1 VKNSNQ
7 HNSFGGH
14 SAAAADTTSRHRWA
28 LTRRRAYHRNVR
40 LKRRGHVTSCAISDA
55 VALGLAVG
63 AYVGIEQGSGLGT
76 LGVAAFVGLSFLLL
90 AINGVYRKRLSHSY
104 LNELPVV
111 VASTGMAAAIL
122 TFGAVLLGSDG
133 GVGGQAALLW
143 QLGGAFVAIGRGI
156 VRASEITTWSQGR
169 GGHPT
174 LILGAGTVG
183 HLIARRLL
191 DTPELGL
198 VPIGFVDD
206 MPMEA
211 SDQAQLPILG
221 PESELESV
229 VLSNRIEH
237 AILSFSAAP
246 HERALAAAR
255 RLDELGVTVSLVPRL
270 FEGIPDRTVLDR
282 VAGIPVISVFPT
294 DPRGWQLS
302 CKYAA
307 DRVFATLGLIVL
319 SPILLLGC
327 LLVMLDLGRPILF
340 RQRRVGIDGQE
351 FEMLKFRTMRGSPS
365 NNGQA
370 NSDWADTVTQGEKGL
385 RARPTKAA
393 RPNSRTTRVGRI
405 LRKTAVDELPQ
416 LINVACGEMSLIGPR
431 PEMPQYVHQFESV
444 VHRYGDRHRVKSG
457 ITGWAQVHGL
467 RGRTSLS
474 DRVDWD
480 NYYIENWSPWLDL
493 KIVLMTFMT
502 IIRDPSE

>member
-1 VKNSNQ
+1 VKSDSQ
-7 HNSFGGH
+7 HNPFNGPG
-14 SAAAADTTSRHRWA
+14 AAAAERARWPIA
-28 LTRRRAYHRNVR
+28 LRRTQYRQIN
-40 LKRRGHVTSCAISDA
+40 LTRRGHVAYTILSDIVALCLA
-55 VALGLAVG
+55 VAAYLA
-63 AYVGIEQGSGLGT
+63 IEGGSRL
-76 LGVAAFVGLSFLLL
+76 AAPELLAFPVLTFLLL
-90 AINGVYRKRLSHSY
+90 ALSGVYRRRLAHSY

-111 VASTGMAAAIL
+111 VASTGMAAAVL
-122 TFGAVLLGSDG
+122 TFGSVLFGSSG
-133 GVGGQAALLW
+133 AVGGQSALLW
-143 QLGGAFVAIGRGI
+143 LLAATLIAAGRGV
-156 VRASEITTWSQGR
+156 VRTMEVSRWSQGR

-174 LILGAGTVG
+174 VILGAGNVG

-191 DTPELGL
+191 DTPEDGL
-198 VPIGFVDD
+198 LPVGFVDD

-211 SDQAQLPILG
+211 SDRAQLPILG
-221 PESELESV
+221 PESELEQIV
-229 VLSNRIEH
+229 RSNKIEH

-246 HERALAAAR
+246 HERTLAAAR

-307 DRVFATLGLIVL
+307 DRMIATVFLILL
-319 SPILLLGC
+319 SPLLALGC
-327 LLVMLDLGRPILF
+327 LAVLIDLGRPILF

-351 FEMLKFRTMRGSPS
+351 FEMLKFRTMRGDPS
-365 NNGQA
+365 SSGQA
-370 NSDWADTVTQGEKGL
+370 NSDWANAVVNGERGL
-385 RARPTKAA
+385 RARPTEEA

-416 LINVACGEMSLIGPR
+416 LINVLRGEMSLIGPR
-431 PEMPQYVHQFESV
+431 PEMPQYVHQFEQI

-493 KIVLMTFMT
+493 KIILMTFMA
-502 IIRDPSE
+502 IVRDPSE